1 MDGAVSQ
8 KKSLNSLLSKAN
20 LTAVEALL
28 LVGLGAMAVTLHQVL
43 RLPLNL
49 PGRHGLEWMA
59 LLVIG
64 RSFGRSRCAG
74 SLAGIGAAVTSALP
88 IWSGFDDPFIWL
100 IYLLPGPVM
109 DLAFARFS
117 RWQGNLA
124 FLAVLGGLAHAT
136 KPLAR
141 WILALVSDFPYGSL
155 LWGVG
160 YPLATHILFGA
171 AGGLLGGLVVWG
183 VRRGARGKPS
193 A

>member
-1 MDGAVSQ
+1 MDGVVSQ
-8 KKSLNSLLSKAN
+8 KRSLNSFLSKAN
-20 LTAVEALL
+20 LTAVEALSML
-28 LVGLGAMAVTLHQVL
+28 GLGALAVVLHQVL
-43 RLPLNL
+43 RAPLDL

-64 RSFGRSRCAG
+64 RSFGRSRYAG
-74 SLAGIGAAVTSALP
+74 SLAGIGAAVTAVLP
-88 IWSGFDDPFIWL
+88 IWAGFDDPFIWL
-100 IYLLPGPVM
+100 IYLLPGPIM
-109 DLAFARFS
+109 DFAFARFS

-141 WILALVSDFPYGSL
+141 WIINLISGFPYGSL

-171 AGGLLGGLVVWG
+171 AGGLLGGAIVWG
-183 VRRGARGKPS
+183 FRRAAQKKP
-193 A
+193 

>member
-1 MDGAVSQ
+1 MDGTVSQ
-8 KKSLNSLLSKAN
+8 KKSLSSFLNSAN
-20 LTAVEALL
+20 LTALEALL
-28 LVGLGAMAVTLHQVL
+28 MLGVGASAVVLHQVL
-43 RLPLNL
+43 RAPLDL

-64 RSFGRSRCAG
+64 RSFGRSRYAG
-74 SLAGIGAAVTSALP
+74 SLASIGAAITAVLP
-88 IWSGFDDPFIWL
+88 MWAGFDDPLIWL
-100 IYLLPGPVM
+100 IYLLPGPIM

-136 KPLAR
+136 KPLVR
-141 WILALVSDFPYGSL
+141 WVINLVTGFPYGSL

-183 VRRGARGKPS
+183 VRRAGRARK
-193 A
+193 